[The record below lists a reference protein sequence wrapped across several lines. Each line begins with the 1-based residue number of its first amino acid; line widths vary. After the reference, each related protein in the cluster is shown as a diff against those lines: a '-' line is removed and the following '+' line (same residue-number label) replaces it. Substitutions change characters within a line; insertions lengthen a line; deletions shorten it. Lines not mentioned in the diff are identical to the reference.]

1 MAAIKKNSKV
11 TFNKS
16 GSGSLSG
23 RITIP
28 SEFLQALGLD
38 PNNRDVEISY
48 QYGKIIISK
57 KNI

>member
-1 MAAIKKNSKV
+1 MSSIKKNSKV

-28 SEFLQALGLD
+28 SEFLNALGINPD
-38 PNNRDVEISY
+38 NRDVEISFS
-48 QYGKIIISK
+48 YGKIIISK